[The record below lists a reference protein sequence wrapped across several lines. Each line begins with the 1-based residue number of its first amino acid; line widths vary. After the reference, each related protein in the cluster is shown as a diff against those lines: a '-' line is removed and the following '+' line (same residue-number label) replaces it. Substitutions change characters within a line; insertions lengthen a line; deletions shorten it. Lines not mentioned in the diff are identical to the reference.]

1 MVQCAA
7 REIAVN
13 WGMSIVT
20 NQIGSVA
27 FIGAGAMAEAML
39 AGMLARGVVQPEQI
53 AASHPRAGRRDEL
66 HGRYGVT
73 LVEEN
78 REAAR
83 GADLVVLTVKP
94 QVVRGV
100 LADLRE
106 VIAPEQVVLSIAAG
120 VPLTVIVNGLGGH
133 GAAARAMPNTPAQI
147 GEGVSVW
154 VTTASVT
161 DAQRAMIGTALG
173 ALGHAHFVE
182 DEKLVDMATALSGTG
197 PTYIFL
203 VMEALIDAGVHLGFS
218 RHLAEQLVIQTMSG
232 SVAFAAQ
239 SHKHPAELRNLVTS
253 PGGTSAEAIYQMEKG
268 GLRTV
273 LSKAV
278 YAAYERTVTLRK
290 AQEQD

>member
-1 MVQCAA
+1 
-7 REIAVN
+7 
-13 WGMSIVT
+13 
-20 NQIGSVA
+20 
-27 FIGAGAMAEAML
+27 MAEAML

-53 AASHPRAGRRDEL
+53 TASHPRAGRRDEL

-154 VTTASVT
+154 ATTASVT

-197 PTYIFL
+197 PAFCFL
-203 VMEALIDAGVHLGFS
+203 FLEALIDAGVHLGFS
-218 RHLAEQLVIQTMSG
+218 RRVAEELVLQTMRGSALFAMQSG
-232 SVAFAAQ
+232 
-239 SHKHPAELRNLVTS
+239 KHLAELRNMVTS
-253 PGGTSAEAIYQMEKG
+253 PGGTSAEALHALERG

-273 LSKAV
+273 LADGV
-278 YAAYERTVTLRK
+278 WAAYRRT
-290 AQEQD
+290 QELGKG